1 MHDLV
6 WQNLSFYMY
15 LYLYSGMDCGLLPMG
30 SHMHAIVPVVKK
42 IQFTL
47 WVVVYTVKYHLKS
60 VGLTFPGFS
69 IFHKR
74 FLVSDV
80 NS

>member
-1 MHDLV
+1 MHDLG
-6 WQNLSFYMY
+6 WQNLSFYLY
-15 LYLYSGMDCGLLPMG
+15 LYLFSGIDCGLLPMG
-30 SHMHAIVPVVKK
+30 SHMHAIVVKK
-42 IQFTL
+42 NPIYPLGCCVQ
-47 WVVVYTVKYHLKS
+47 YTVKYHLKS
-60 VGLTFPGFS
+60 VWPTFPGFS